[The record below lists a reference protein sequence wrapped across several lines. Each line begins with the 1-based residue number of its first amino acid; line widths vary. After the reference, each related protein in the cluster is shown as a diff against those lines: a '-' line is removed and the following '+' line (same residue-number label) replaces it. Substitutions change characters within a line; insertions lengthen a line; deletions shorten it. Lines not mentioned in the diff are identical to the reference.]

1 MQAQEIQTNAKHLF
15 RSTEIIMNKAFED
28 IQATSKEGF
37 EVCVTSATVLSKGM
51 QDIATETAEF
61 SAKSFEKGT
70 AAVETLMA
78 AKTFD
83 KVIEAQQGIAKQAYE
98 DFIGQMT
105 KVGEMYTASATE
117 AFKPV
122 EAQLAKFAPAASAKK
137 TAGK

>member
-1 MQAQEIQTNAKHLF
+1 
-15 RSTEIIMNKAFED
+15 MNKAFEN

-37 EVCVTSATVLSKGM
+37 EVCVNSATVMSKGM
-51 QDIATETAEF
+51 QDIAAETADF

-83 KVIEAQQGIAKQAYE
+83 KVIEAQQGFAKQTYE

-105 KVGEMYTASATE
+105 KLGEMYKTSATQ
-117 AFKPV
+117 AYKPV
-122 EAQLAKFAPAASAKK
+122 EDQLSKFASAATPKK
-137 TAGK
+137 TAVK

>member
-1 MQAQEIQTNAKHLF
+1 M
-15 RSTEIIMNKAFED
+15 EIIMNKAFEN

-37 EVCVTSATVLSKGM
+37 DACVNSATVMSKGM
-51 QDIATETAEF
+51 QDIATDSAEF

-83 KVIEAQQGIAKQAYE
+83 KVIEAQQSLAKQAYE
-98 DFIGQMT
+98 DFMGQMT
-105 KVGEMYTASATE
+105 KVGEMYKVSATE

-122 EAQLAKFAPAASAKK
+122 EAQMSKFATAATPKKAASK
-137 TAGK
+137 